1 MWNVV
6 WWQHKTKACYKL
18 TSTRWEEHT
27 SSRGLTLGVF
37 VIQFWVARPIS
48 SAASWAKM
56 SSSCLR
62 WCSVFALALF
72 SQHNVVISTGQY
84 FNHAERNGM
93 FATKSIR
100 FRYPGINWPI
110 ILTIEFLARR
120 QYRKPPGVGIKVFLE
135 RALTKCTSDTRVGN
149 QAMFHPLSRCT
160 SRNYELESEYSF
172 PGYQGQQ
179 HNLIRWTSLL
189 VKN

>member
-1 MWNVV
+1 MGRTYFISGSNTRRVCNTVLGGEANKLCSLLSENVFFLLKV
-6 WWQHKTKACYKL
+6 
-18 TSTRWEEHT
+18 
-27 SSRGLTLGVF
+27 
-37 VIQFWVARPIS
+37 
-48 SAASWAKM
+48 
-56 SSSCLR
+56 
-62 WCSVFALALF
+62 VFALALF

-120 QYRKPPGVGIKVFLE
+120 QYRKPLGVGTKVFLE

-149 QAMFHPLSRCT
+149 QAMFHVPLSRCT